1 MNKLYSL
8 IVLAAFMF
16 STTLFAQNFSISGVV
31 TDASTGEALIGANVY
46 LTALS
51 TGATTNTDG
60 VYVIEN
66 LPKGTY
72 AVAASYVGYIKDV
85 KNTQVLSDVTL
96 DFSLRPSAVLM
107 DETVVQGTR
116 ATLRE
121 TPVAFTEIEGAD
133 IDFKLASRDVPQM
146 LNTVPNVYSSMG
158 GGGAGDAD
166 LHVRGFNQR
175 DIAIMIN
182 GVPVNDMENGW
193 VYWSNWAGLGDVTKS
208 IQVQRGLGSSPY
220 SVNAIGGIVN
230 VETHGAGNRQEYV
243 RLKTEF
249 GEDNLSKLSIAFS
262 TALTENIGF
271 TFLGSRKT
279 WDGYAVNTPLDEYTF
294 FFSFGGIFGNHS
306 LELTGLGSPQEHGQR
321 LYEQSIS
328 TWGDRGF
335 DYNPN
340 WGYLNGRV
348 VWERYNK
355 FSKPQFNLNWN
366 WQMSDQTILSSTG
379 YLSVGNGFGT
389 GHIGSGVIYARDDA
403 GQYNYDLVWS
413 INTSNIDSNYS
424 SSLNRSV
431 SAIRESHNDHFW
443 VGLLSTLKH
452 NFSSNLTLNVGIDG
466 RYYVGNHYRTL
477 ANMIGGDY
485 FLETHDKN
493 NPDKLASI
501 GDTVAYHN
509 DGIVTQYGGFAQ
521 VEYTA
526 DKFSLFLNVSGSNTG
541 FNRIDYF
548 NFLTSDPDRETGN
561 EWFVGYTAK
570 TGINF
575 NIDKHNNIFAN
586 VGYFSRA
593 PIFDNVYDFAN
604 NKYDNIVNEK
614 ILGIEAGYGL
624 STPKFAMVI
633 NGFYTKWEDR
643 AISRSVRNDTTG
655 ENFYYNIVGANQRHV
670 GGEFEGRWKPLGNL
684 EFSGMF
690 SYSENVFE
698 NDVEARIAPEDDPNQ
713 YIEIKS
719 FVKDLYVGAFPMTS
733 LSLAMVYNIELS
745 SGTSLTINPVF
756 KFLDRFYTDFDPDD
770 RTDPDDREQSWQIPN
785 YYILDAHAALDILFT
800 DFFFKRMNISFH
812 LFNALNTINYIVQGT
827 DGSTHT
833 SVSAEVFYGRSRW
846 WNIGVLFDF

>member
-1 MNKLYSL
+1 MNKLYSF

-16 STTLFAQNFSISGVV
+16 STTPLFAQNYSISGVV

-46 LTALS
+46 LKALS
-51 TGATTNTDG
+51 TGATTNSDG
-60 VYVIEN
+60 VYVVEN
-66 LPKGTY
+66 IPRGTY
-72 AVAASYVGYIKDV
+72 EVAASYVGYIKETQN
-85 KNTQVLSDVTL
+85 KQVLSDVTL

-107 DETVVQGTR
+107 EETVVQGTR

-121 TPVAFTEIEGAD
+121 TPVAFTEIDGAD

-208 IQVQRGLGSSPY
+208 IQVQRGLGASPY

-249 GEDNLSKLSIAFS
+249 GQDNLSKLSIAFS

-366 WQMSDQTILSSTG
+366 WQMSEQTILSSTA
-379 YLSVGNGFGT
+379 YLSIGNGYGT
-389 GHIGSGVIYARDDA
+389 GHIGSGLIYARNDA
-403 GQYNYDLVWS
+403 GQYMYDNIWA
-413 INTSNIDSNYS
+413 INTDNIDSTYS
-424 SSLNRSV
+424 DDLNQSV
-431 SAIRESHNDHFW
+431 SAIRASNNNHFW

-452 NFSSNLTLNVGIDG
+452 NFSSNLAINFGIDG

-477 ANMIGGDY
+477 TNMIGGDY
-485 FLETHDKN
+485 FLETHDVN

-521 VEYTA
+521 LEYNA
-526 DKFSLFLNVSGSNTG
+526 DKFSVFLNVSGSNTG

-561 EWFVGYTAK
+561 SWFPGGTAK

-614 ILGIEAGYGL
+614 ILGVEGGYGL

-643 AISRSVRNDTTG
+643 AISRSVTSGSGVTT
-655 ENFYYNIVGANQRHV
+655 YYNIVGAAQKHV
-670 GGEFEGRWKPLGNL
+670 GVEFEGRWKPLPEL
-684 EFSGMF
+684 EFNGMF
-690 SYSENVFE
+690 SYGENTFE
-698 NDVEARIAPEDDPNQ
+698 NDVFARFAPEDDPND
-713 YIEIKS
+713 IDTINA
-719 FVKDLYVGAFPMTS
+719 FVKGLYVGAFPMTNVS
-733 LSLAMVYNIELS
+733 VAMVYNIKLS

-756 KFLDRFYTDFDPDD
+756 KYLDRFYTDFDPDD
-770 RTDPDDREQSWQIPN
+770 RTDEDDREQSWQIPG
-785 YYILDAHAALDILFT
+785 YGLLDAHAALDILFT

-833 SVSAEVFYGRSRW
+833 SVSAEVFYGRDRW